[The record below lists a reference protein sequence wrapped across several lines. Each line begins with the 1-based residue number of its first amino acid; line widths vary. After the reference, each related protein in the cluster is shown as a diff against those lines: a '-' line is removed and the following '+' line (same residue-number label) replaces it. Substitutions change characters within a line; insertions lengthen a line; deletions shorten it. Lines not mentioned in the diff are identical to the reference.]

1 MPISNQIGASS
12 LIKPGVI
19 DSAATRPASP
29 FEGQVIFQKDTD
41 QILVWSG
48 TAWVCTSALAGLQ
61 IDSSGRVTTPQRP
74 FFFARG
80 GNGTYTSGVIPYTT
94 ETYDIGN
101 NYNASTSTFTAPVS
115 GLYQFNA
122 QFFAIPSLAGGADFI
137 AGGQSFR
144 YGREFADTSYE
155 GYAISVSYYL
165 TASQT
170 AYLQWFTG
178 TVHVAATLSFFSGY
192 LVG

>member
-1 MPISNQIGASS
+1 MSVSNLSTG
-12 LIKPGVI
+12 LRPG
-19 DSAATRPASP
+19 
-29 FEGQVIFQKDTD
+29 
-41 QILVWSG
+41 
-48 TAWVCTSALAGLQ
+48 VCTSTTRPVVPYTGQTIFETDTSRILSWSGSAWVGVSSLNGLQ
-61 IDSSGRVTTPQRP
+61 IDDSGRVTTPQRP

-80 GNGTYTSGVIPYTT
+80 GDGTYTSGVIPYTT

-122 QFFAIPSLAGGADFI
+122 QFFAMPSLAGGADFI

-170 AYLQWFTG
+170 AYLQRFTG
-178 TVHVAATLSFFSGY
+178 TVHVSATLSFFSGY